1 VRRAVIPYIGRGVR
15 GISLM
20 KAKIIVM
27 PKKTVLD
34 PQGATVKNA
43 LTQMS
48 FGGIQSV
55 RVGKFIEIEIA
66 DGNKDEARKKL
77 DDACHRLL
85 SNPVI
90 EDYQLEING

>member
-1 VRRAVIPYIGRGVR
+1 
-15 GISLM
+15 M

-34 PQGATVKNA
+34 PQGATVQSA
-43 LTQMS
+43 LNQMS
-48 FGGIQSV
+48 FSGIHSV
-55 RVGKFIEIEIA
+55 RVGKFIEIELG
-66 DGNKDEARKKL
+66 DGVSKEEVRKKL

-90 EDYQLEING
+90 EDYQLDVQ

>member
-1 VRRAVIPYIGRGVR
+1 
-15 GISLM
+15 M

-27 PKKTVLD
+27 PKKSVLD
-34 PQGATVKNA
+34 PQGATVKSA
-43 LTQMS
+43 LDHMS
-48 FGGIQSV
+48 FSGIQNV

-66 DGNKDEARKKL
+66 DTNKDEARKKL

-90 EDYQLEING
+90 EDYQLEIS